1 MNARI
6 NAMDDMTSDEDDE
19 NILHEIPDDVLETA
33 AGTGN
38 ESAANFTQWVCTAV
52 YFCPGP

>member
-1 MNARI
+1 MNVRI
-6 NAMDDMTSDEDDE
+6 NAMDDMTSDEDKE
-19 NILHEIPDDVLETA
+19 NVLDEIPDDVLETA

-38 ESAANFTQWVCTAV
+38 ESAIKFTQWICTAV

>member
-6 NAMDDMTSDEDDE
+6 NAVDDMANDKNEE
-19 NILHEIPDDVLETA
+19 NVMDEIPDDVLETA

-38 ESAANFTQWVCTAV
+38 ESAIKFTQWICTAV

>member
-6 NAMDDMTSDEDDE
+6 NAVDDMANDKNEE
-19 NILHEIPDDVLETA
+19 NVLDEIPDDVLETA

-38 ESAANFTQWVCTAV
+38 ESAINFTQWICTAV